1 MQQAQVR
8 KRHIQ
13 PVAAQMQ
20 TPRKGSVIGRDA
32 RFAGV
37 CPLVPVR
44 LGEVVLADMRGQQF
58 AQLKDMYFELVL
70 PARACVSYQS

>member
-1 MQQAQVR
+1 
-8 KRHIQ
+8 
-13 PVAAQMQ
+13 MQ
-20 TPRKGSVIGRDA
+20 TTRKGSVIGRDA

-37 CPLVPVR
+37 CPFVPVR

>member
-1 MQQAQVR
+1 
-8 KRHIQ
+8 
-13 PVAAQMQ
+13 VAAQMQ

-58 AQLKDMYFELVL
+58 AQLKDMSLELVL

>member
-1 MQQAQVR
+1 
-8 KRHIQ
+8 
-13 PVAAQMQ
+13 MQ

-32 RFAGV
+32 RLAGV

-58 AQLKDMYFELVL
+58 AQLKDMYLELVL